1 MFSSRRF
8 WILVQQSPCPYP
20 LACTCMCT
28 FKAYVS
34 LFIFNS
40 WMMLHLIAWSHP
52 DNHAATW
59 LLCTVNAFPSFDL
72 VPAGVNFRHGR
83 ETSWM
88 HSSICWWWR
97 WTWMPSSWFSFLK
110 WIPCYGHFCGWT
122 WITILAESID
132 MLSEWRMGPRQR
144 ILLETNPIYRVVSR
158 RLWNGWT
165 GLIVLKGATHRKAL
179 VFSLVLFVHVLCDD
193 SQILCCFCA
202 VIAAVHS
209 QFLNRL
215 VYTHVVLI
223 SLQLSRSKRTNWA
236 FERSWNNQCFVVDV
250 LCKFTVSIW

>member
-1 MFSSRRF
+1 
-8 WILVQQSPCPYP
+8 
-20 LACTCMCT
+20 
-28 FKAYVS
+28 
-34 LFIFNS
+34 
-40 WMMLHLIAWSHP
+40 
-52 DNHAATW
+52 
-59 LLCTVNAFPSFDL
+59 
-72 VPAGVNFRHGR
+72 
-83 ETSWM
+83 
-88 HSSICWWWR
+88 
-97 WTWMPSSWFSFLK
+97 
-110 WIPCYGHFCGWT
+110 
-122 WITILAESID
+122 

-209 QFLNRL
+209 QFLNRI
-215 VYTHVVLI
+215 VSTHVVLI

-250 LCKFTVSIW
+250 FVQVYSFHMINMMTNTNMTPMTPAATERAMVELWKDSRNYPVWYQYQNLSFYPTMGHRKTNWRVQDFGFHRMSYINIHS